1 MASVTELPSGSWRV
15 QIRRKGHKP
24 INETFSTER
33 LAKAFAKKK
42 ETQLEQIKATGGI
55 KPEKGLT
62 FADCIDDYLANSREL
77 QRSAMAIYKRL
88 KAAIGSVSLV
98 DVSYDFLTIFA
109 QERMVGKS
117 SGVTVAGDLSLITSV
132 LKYCKKKRKLDVDA
146 YAADKVRKELGEDHK
161 IKSEELEIIPTE
173 DELEKIVRYFE
184 NDRLRIIDMPPLIRF
199 AVATGMRQEEICRIL
214 IEDVDRNPE
223 SPSVLIRERKHP
235 KEKLSRNERVPLL
248 PEAWVIAQQAMGSRL
263 SGRLFPYNSSSVGA
277 AYRRARAGAGVTSG
291 TRFHDLR
298 HLAVTNFFAIG
309 LSVPQVAV
317 MSGHRDWQT
326 LKRYTHIKAK
336 DVQRAYRELKMKEES
351 SKAVIEGMAWVVEE
365 VKRLRDE
372 LSSRLEREM

>member
-33 LAKAFAKKK
+33 LANAFAKKK
-42 ETQLEQIKATGGI
+42 EAQLEQIKATGGI

-62 FADCIDDYLANSREL
+62 LADCIDDYLANSREL

-88 KAAIGSVSLV
+88 KATIGSVNLM
-98 DVSYDFLTIFA
+98 DVNHEFLTIFA
-109 QERMVGKS
+109 EERMVGKS
-117 SGVTVAGDLSLITSV
+117 TGVTVAGDLSLITSV
-132 LKYCKKKRKLDVDA
+132 LKYCKKKRKLDIDS
-146 YAADKVRKELGEDHK
+146 YAADRVRKELGEDHK
-161 IKSEELEIIPTE
+161 IKSAEIEFIPTE
-173 DELEKIVRYFE
+173 DELGKILRYFD
-184 NDRLRIIDMPPLIRF
+184 NDRPCIIDMPPLIRF

-214 IEDVDRNPE
+214 IDDIDKNPE
-223 SPSVLIRERKHP
+223 SPSVLIRERKRP

-248 PEAWVIAQQAMGSRL
+248 PEAWVIAQQAIGSRQ
-263 SGRLFPYNSSSVGA
+263 SGCLFPYNSRSVGA
-277 AYRRARAGAGVTSG
+277 AYRRARVGVGVTSG

-365 VKRLRDE
+365 VKRLRGE
-372 LSSRLEREM
+372 LAKLERAN

>member
-1 MASVTELPSGSWRV
+1 MASITELPSGSWRV

-24 INETFSTER
+24 ISETFSTEK
-33 LAKAFAKKK
+33 LATAFAKKK

-55 KPEKGLT
+55 KPEKGLK
-62 FADCIDDYLANSREL
+62 FADCIDDYLANSREF

-88 KAAIGSVSLV
+88 RATIGIVSLV
-98 DVSYDFLTIFA
+98 DVNYDFLTMFA

-132 LKYCKKKRKLDVDA
+132 LRYCKKKRKLDVDA
-146 YAADKVRKELGEDHK
+146 YAADRVRKELGEDHK
-161 IKSEELEIIPTE
+161 IKSNELEIIPTE
-173 DELEKIVRYFE
+173 DELQKIIRYFD
-184 NDRLRIIDMPPLIRF
+184 NDRPRTIEMSPLIRF

-214 IEDVDRNPE
+214 IEDVDSNPE

-235 KEKLSRNERVPLL
+235 TEKLSRNERVPLL
-248 PEAWVIAQQAMGSRL
+248 PEAWVIAQQAIGSRK
-263 SGRLFPYNSSSVGA
+263 SGCIFPYNSRSVGA

-336 DVQRAYRELKMKEES
+336 DVQRAYRELKMKEQS

-365 VKRLRDE
+365 VKRLREE
-372 LSSRLEREM
+372 LSKQA

>member
-1 MASVTELPSGSWRV
+1 MASITELPSGSWRV

-24 INETFSTER
+24 INETFSTEK

-62 FADCIDDYLANSREL
+62 FADCIDDYLSNSREL

-88 KAAIGSVSLV
+88 KATIGSVSLV

-173 DELEKIVRYFE
+173 EELEKIVGYFD
-184 NDRLRIIDMPPLIRF
+184 NDRPRIIDMPPLIRF

-214 IEDVDRNPE
+214 IEDVDKNPE

-248 PEAWVIAQQAMGSRL
+248 PEAWSIAQQAMGVRR
-263 SGRLFPYNSSSVGA
+263 SGPLFPYKSSSVGA
-277 AYRRARAGAGVTSG
+277 AYRRARVGSGITSG

-351 SKAVIEGMAWVVEE
+351 SRDFIEGMAWVVEE
-365 VKRLRDE
+365 VKRLREE
-372 LSSRLEREM
+372 LSSRLESEK

>member
-33 LAKAFAKKK
+33 LANAFAKKK
-42 ETQLEQIKATGGI
+42 EAQLEQIKATGGI

-62 FADCIDDYLANSREL
+62 LADCIDDYLANSREL

-88 KAAIGSVSLV
+88 KATIGSVNLM
-98 DVSYDFLTIFA
+98 DVNYEFLTIFA
-109 QERMVGKS
+109 EERMVGKS
-117 SGVTVAGDLSLITSV
+117 TGVTVAGDLSLITSV
-132 LKYCKKKRKLDVDA
+132 LKYCKKKRKLDIDS
-146 YAADKVRKELGEDHK
+146 YTADRVRKELGEDHK
-161 IKSEELEIIPTE
+161 IKSAEIELIPTE
-173 DELEKIVRYFE
+173 DELGKILRYFD
-184 NDRLRIIDMPPLIRF
+184 NDRPCIIDMPPLIRF

-214 IEDVDRNPE
+214 IEDINKNPE

-248 PEAWVIAQQAMGSRL
+248 PEAWVIAQQAIGGRQ
-263 SGRLFPYNSSSVGA
+263 SGCLFPYNSRSVGA
-277 AYRRARAGAGVTSG
+277 AYRRARVGVGVTSG

-326 LKRYTHIKAK
+326 LKRYRHIKAK
-336 DVQRAYRELKMKEES
+336 DVQRAYRELKMKEKS

-365 VKRLRDE
+365 VKRLRGE
-372 LSSRLEREM
+372 LAKLERAN